1 MIMPESW
8 AVVLQ
13 VFAPVFARR
22 GTFRVFIATRGRA
35 W

>member
-8 AVVLQ
+8 ALILN

-22 GTFRVFIATRGRA
+22 GTFRMFTVLGAT
-35 W
+35 

>member
-1 MIMPESW
+1 MILPESW

-22 GTFRVFIATRGRA
+22 GTFRMFRVLGAT
-35 W
+35 